1 METVRKFLNV
11 AFVGLAVLTGCQ
23 KAEQELEEPLPTEEE
38 ATGTYTLTIQANKGA
53 ETRALYLEGTSL
65 NAYWN
70 SGEKVYIFKGDSYID
85 YLDVTPGTGEHP
97 LDATLSRAITV
108 SGLAQNDNLTLLI
121 PRETWSYTG
130 QDGTLETIGSTF
142 DYALASVQVDE
153 VDTQNQTITTKGD
166 ADFANQ
172 QSIYRFGFKVGGTGD
187 AIPVKGITVISSNNA
202 LVQTCGIDGSATASG
217 SIDVNIAGTTYPTE
231 VYASLRN
238 SLVSTENPNDNTTVD
253 TYSFNVIGD
262 DNALYLGEKAIP
274 GKVMN
279 KHGRFISAS
288 SVSVTKSV
296 MPASNTA
303 TNVVW

>member
-85 YLDVTPGTGEHP
+85 YLDVTPDDGDYPQG
-97 LDATLSRAITV
+97 ATLSREVAISVTT
-108 SGLAQNDNLTLLI
+108 GDQLTLLF
-121 PRETWSYTG
+121 PRQEWSYTG
-130 QDGTLETIGSTF
+130 QAGTLASIESNF
-142 DYALASVQVDE
+142 DYATATVTVAAVDG
-153 VDTQNQTITTKGD
+153 NTITTNE
-166 ADFANQ
+166 ANFENQ

-187 AIPVKGITVISSNNA
+187 AIPVKGITVISNNNA
-202 LVQTCGIDGSATASG
+202 LVQSRSLSGGNWTDVPG
-217 SIDVNIAGTTYPTE
+217 SIQISVPNNGTSSLL
-231 VYASLRN
+231 YASLLN
-238 SLVSTENPNDNTTVD
+238 NLVGTSNNTD
-253 TYSFNVIGD
+253 TYSFNVIGS
-262 DNALYLGEKAIP
+262 DNALYLGSKDIP
-274 GKVMN
+274 ASVMGKQG
-279 KHGRFISAS
+279 KFISAS

-296 MPASNTA
+296 MPASNEA
-303 TNVVW
+303 TTVVW